1 MCFLWLTNG
10 PVYSQAQD
18 DFTADGR
25 AFIELL
31 VNKKFATA
39 VEQFDSTMKTALPE
53 PKLAETWTS
62 VLAQVGPFKQAGAA
76 RVETRGAFTVVIV
89 TCDFQK
95 AAVDVSVVFDQE
107 KRVAG
112 LFFASAKKVFN
123 YAPPAYVK
131 PDAFREKETNVG
143 TGEWTLPATL
153 TIPVGAGPFPAVVLV
168 HGSGPNDRD
177 ETIGANKPFKDL
189 ALGLAAKGIAVLR
202 FDKRTKVH
210 GAKLDLQSF
219 GLDDESVDDAVAAVE
234 LLASD
239 PSIDAAHV
247 FVLGHSLGG
256 TFAPRIATRSKKVAG
271 VALLAG
277 ATRSIP

>member
-177 ETIGANKPFKDL
+177 ETIGSNKPFKDL
-189 ALGLAAKGIAVLR
+189 AWGLASKGIAILR
-202 FDKRTKVH
+202 YEKRTKQY
-210 GAKLDLQSF
+210 GAKLVALPN
-219 GLDDESVDDAVAAVE
+219 LTAKEEVVDDALAAVE
-234 LLASD
+234 VLRKTEG
-239 PSIDAAHV
+239 IDAKRI

-256 TFAPRIATRSKKVAG
+256 MLVPRIGRLDPNIAG
-271 VALLAG
+271 LISLAG
-277 ATRSIP
+277 ATRAL